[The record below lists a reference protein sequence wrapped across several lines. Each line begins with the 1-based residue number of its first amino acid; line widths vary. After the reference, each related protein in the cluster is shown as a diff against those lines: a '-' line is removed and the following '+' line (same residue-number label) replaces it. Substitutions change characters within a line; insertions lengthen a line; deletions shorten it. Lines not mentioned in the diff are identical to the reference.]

1 MGKSQ
6 ETFGKKDREKKRAQK
21 RKVKEQKR
29 EERKE
34 SNLKGAGLD
43 SMITYVDE
51 FGLPTDTPPDPSKRI
66 KIDASTI
73 EIGVARR
80 TDEEEADPIKQG
92 RVSFFNGSK
101 GYGFITETGSQEK
114 YFYHVNGTLE
124 AIIEGDKVSF
134 ELERGPKGW
143 QATQVKKA

>member
-1 MGKSQ
+1 MGRSQ

-21 RKVKEQKR
+21 RKVKEKKK
-29 EERKE
+29 EERKDN
-34 SNLKGAGLD
+34 NLKGEGLD

-51 FGLPTDTPPDPSKRI
+51 YGLPTDTPPDPTKKI

-73 EIGVARR
+73 EIGVAKRI
-80 TDEEEADPIKQG
+80 EEEVDPIKKG
-92 RVSFFNGSK
+92 KVSFFNSSK
-101 GYGFITETGSQEK
+101 GYGFINETDTQEK

-124 AIIEGDKVSF
+124 DVDEGDKVVF

-143 QATQVKKA
+143 NAVRVKKG

>member
-1 MGKSQ
+1 MGRSQ

-21 RKVKEQKR
+21 RKEKDKKK

-34 SNLKGAGLD
+34 NNLKGEGLD

-51 FGLPTDTPPDPSKRI
+51 YGLPTDTPPDPTKKI

-73 EIGVARR
+73 EIGVAKRI
-80 TDEEEADPIKQG
+80 EEEVDPIKKG
-92 RVSFFNGSK
+92 KVSFFNSSK
-101 GYGFITETGSQEK
+101 GYGFINETDTQEK

-124 AIIEGDKVSF
+124 DVDEGDKVVF

-143 QATQVKKA
+143 NAVRVKKG